1 LMTNPVARRLRRSAD
16 DVLGYSLMD
25 LYRQAGAGYSEYC
38 QVAFLICCL
47 ALIEQAADSFDAEP
61 VACTGPSFG
70 EKPALAYSGVLPFTE
85 TVLLVARLA
94 RCEEEYF
101 RRERQDMVTQSIA
114 HMPEP
119 ALREILDA
127 MTGRHE
133 WNDISCF
140 IDEDFFMVSM
150 RESSLDRFT
159 RDARAAGGLPLY
171 AMWPP
176 MHSSAFAPLRRKAED
191 EVLGDFLLDDPLLP
205 IVADQD
211 GSVVATADGVRTML
225 LDSFVRPVRWRD
237 AIGTMREFGVT
248 KVYIPGPDRLFGRV
262 RCTTQ
267 SFTVAPIN
275 PEVSLRPKAHAMT

>member
-1 LMTNPVARRLRRSAD
+1 M
-16 DVLGYSLMD
+16 LGYSLMD
-25 LYRQAGAGYSEYC
+25 HYRQAGAGYSEYC

-47 ALIEQAADSFDAEP
+47 ALIEQAGDIFDTEP

-70 EKPALAYSGVLPFTE
+70 EKPALAYSGALPFTE

-101 RRERQDMVTQSIA
+101 RHERQDMVTQSVA
-114 HMPEP
+114 RTPEP

-127 MTGRHE
+127 MTERHE

-150 RESSLDRFT
+150 RASSLDRFG
-159 RDARAAGGLPLY
+159 RDVRAAGGLPLH

-205 IVADQD
+205 IIADQD

-237 AIGTMREFGVT
+237 AIGTMKEFGVT
-248 KVYIPGPDRLFGRV
+248 NVYIPGPDRLFGRV

-267 SFTVAPIN
+267 NFTVTPIN
-275 PEVSLRPKAHAMT
+275 PAASLRPKAYAMT